1 MDARDKKRINEFY
14 NEGLKKYG
22 YDIRALQSGIEER
35 RRIRFQILYEV
46 GLQSG
51 CSVLDLGCGFGDFY
65 AYLRE
70 RGIEARYVGYD
81 INPNLIEVARGVYP
95 DAEFYV
101 KDIETDTFPEFDY
114 IVSTSAFNS
123 PLTGKDNYSYA
134 ENILSICYNHSKK
147 GVAIDFL
154 TSYADFQNPVLF
166 HYSPERIFSIGKKIT
181 KRVCLRHDYPLF
193 DFCIYLYPDFQ
204 GWGDKQDP

>member
-1 MDARDKKRINEFY
+1 MDPSDKKRINEFY
-14 NEGLKKYG
+14 NNGFKKYG
-22 YDIRALQSGIEER
+22 YDIKALYSGTEER
-35 RRIRFQILYEV
+35 RRIRFQILCEV

-65 AYLRE
+65 GYLRE
-70 RGIEARYVGYD
+70 QGIAAHYTGYD
-81 INPNLIEVARGVYP
+81 INPNLIEVAKGVYP

-101 KDIETDTFPEFDY
+101 KDIQIDTFPEFDY

-123 PLTGKDNYSYA
+123 PLTGQDNYSFA
-134 ENILSICYNHSKK
+134 ENILNICYNHAQR

-154 TSYADFQNPVLF
+154 SSYVDFENPILF
-166 HYSPERIFSIGKKIT
+166 HYSPERMFSIAKKIT

-193 DFCIYLYPDFQ
+193 DFCMYLYPDFR
-204 GWGDKQDP
+204 GWGDKQNP